1 MGHPT
6 LQVVFLSEGVVEM
19 QLRVRIEILGFL
31 KSHLGFVATSRTRLC
46 SSTEA
51 ENALPRQFLLPQSL

>member
-19 QLRVRIEILGFL
+19 QLSCQDRNFGILKVTPWICCNF
-31 KSHLGFVATSRTRLC
+31 
-46 SSTEA
+46 
-51 ENALPRQFLLPQSL
+51 